1 MSLWLDC
8 KLSVHMAKKELTY
21 KEALGR
27 ICEIVAEIERGDLD
41 VDLLSDRVKEASR
54 LLRFCDDKLR
64 RVDAD
69 VRRALESMDRDQQEE
84 KEEAGL

>member
-1 MSLWLDC
+1 
-8 KLSVHMAKKELTY
+8 MAKKELTY

-27 ICEIVAEIERGDLD
+27 IREIVAEIERGDLD
-41 VDLLSDRVKEASR
+41 VDLLSDRVKETSR

-69 VRRALESMDRDQQEE
+69 VRQALEAMDRDQQEE

>member
-1 MSLWLDC
+1 
-8 KLSVHMAKKELTY
+8 MAKKELTY

-27 ICEIVAEIERGDLD
+27 IREIVAEIERGDLD

-69 VRRALESMDRDQQEE
+69 VRQALEAMDRDQQEE

>member
-1 MSLWLDC
+1 
-8 KLSVHMAKKELTY
+8 MAKKEMTY

-27 ICEIVAEIERGDLD
+27 IREIVAEIERGDLD

-69 VRRALESMDRDQQEE
+69 VRQALEAMDRDQQGE

>member
-1 MSLWLDC
+1 
-8 KLSVHMAKKELTY
+8 MAKKELTY

-27 ICEIVAEIERGDLD
+27 IREIVAEIERGDLD

-69 VRRALESMDRDQQEE
+69 VRQALEAMERDQQAE

>member
-1 MSLWLDC
+1 M
-8 KLSVHMAKKELTY
+8 SVHMAKKELTY

-27 ICEIVAEIERGDLD
+27 IREIVAEIERGDLD

-69 VRRALESMDRDQQEE
+69 VRQALEAMERDQQAE

>member
-1 MSLWLDC
+1 
-8 KLSVHMAKKELTY
+8 MAKKELTY

-27 ICEIVAEIERGDLD
+27 IREIVAEIERGDLD
-41 VDLLSDRVKEASR
+41 VDLLSDRVKEATR

-69 VRRALESMDRDQQEE
+69 VRQALEAMERDQQAE

>member
-1 MSLWLDC
+1 
-8 KLSVHMAKKELTY
+8 MAKKEMTY

-27 ICEIVAEIERGDLD
+27 IREIVAEIERGDLD

-69 VRRALESMDRDQQEE
+69 VRKALEAMDCDQQEE

>member
-1 MSLWLDC
+1 M
-8 KLSVHMAKKELTY
+8 SVHMAKKELTY

-27 ICEIVAEIERGDLD
+27 IREIVAEIERGDLD

-69 VRRALESMDRDQQEE
+69 VRQALEAMDRDQQEE

>member
-1 MSLWLDC
+1 
-8 KLSVHMAKKELTY
+8 MAKKELTY

-27 ICEIVAEIERGDLD
+27 IREIVAEIERGDLD

-69 VRRALESMDRDQQEE
+69 VRKVLEAMDRDQQEE

>member
-1 MSLWLDC
+1 M
-8 KLSVHMAKKELTY
+8 SVHMAKKEMTY

-27 ICEIVAEIERGDLD
+27 IREIVAEIERGDLD

-69 VRRALESMDRDQQEE
+69 VRQALEAMERDQQAE

>member
-1 MSLWLDC
+1 
-8 KLSVHMAKKELTY
+8 MAKKEMTY

-27 ICEIVAEIERGDLD
+27 IREIVAEIERGDLD

-69 VRRALESMDRDQQEE
+69 VRQALEAMERDQQAE

>member
-1 MSLWLDC
+1 
-8 KLSVHMAKKELTY
+8 MAKKELTY

-27 ICEIVAEIERGDLD
+27 IREIVAEIERGDLD

-64 RVDAD
+64 RVDTD

>member
-1 MSLWLDC
+1 
-8 KLSVHMAKKELTY
+8 MAKKELTY

-27 ICEIVAEIERGDLD
+27 IREIVAEIERGDLD

-69 VRRALESMDRDQQEE
+69 VRQALEAMDRDQQGE

>member
-1 MSLWLDC
+1 
-8 KLSVHMAKKELTY
+8 MAKKEMTY

-27 ICEIVAEIERGDLD
+27 IREIVAEIERGDLD
-41 VDLLSDRVKEASR
+41 VDLLSDRVKEATR

-69 VRRALESMDRDQQEE
+69 VRQALEAMERDQQAE

>member
-1 MSLWLDC
+1 
-8 KLSVHMAKKELTY
+8 MAKKELTY

-27 ICEIVAEIERGDLD
+27 IR
-41 VDLLSDRVKEASR
+41 VDLLSDRVKEATR

-69 VRRALESMDRDQQEE
+69 VRKALEAMDRDQQEE

>member
-1 MSLWLDC
+1 
-8 KLSVHMAKKELTY
+8 MAKKELTY

-27 ICEIVAEIERGDLD
+27 IREIVAEIERSDLD
-41 VDLLSDRVKEASR
+41 VDLLSDRVKEATR

-69 VRRALESMDRDQQEE
+69 VRQALEAMERDQQAE